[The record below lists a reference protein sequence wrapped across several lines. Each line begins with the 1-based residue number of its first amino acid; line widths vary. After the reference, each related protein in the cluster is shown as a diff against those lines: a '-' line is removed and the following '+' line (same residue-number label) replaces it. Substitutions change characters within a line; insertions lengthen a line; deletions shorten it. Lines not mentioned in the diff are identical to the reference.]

1 MPVLSCVMPSKL
13 YLAHTLQIH
22 HLGIRIEGLEAA
34 ITTLLRMLLVLL
46 GLAQL
51 HFMGR
56 PQHRGLGLRIHE
68 IAENEGPRR
77 AGLLTGGLEFKV
89 TQYAGRLSR
98 LVLGDA
104 VTLHADRALLHI
116 SLVSHR
122 EVRIELH

>member
-1 MPVLSCVMPSKL
+1 MPCLSSEMPTKL

-22 HLGIRIEGLEAA
+22 HLGIRIEGLEDA

-56 PQHRGLGLRIHE
+56 PQIRGLGLRIHE
-68 IAENEGPRR
+68 IAENDSRNQ
-77 AGLLTGGLEFKV
+77 TGQQTSKQENKN
-89 TQYAGRLSR
+89 TQFAVLHSR

-104 VTLHADRALLHI
+104 DTLH
-116 SLVSHR
+116 
-122 EVRIELH
+122 

>member
-1 MPVLSCVMPSKL
+1 MPTKL

-22 HLGIRIEGLEAA
+22 HIGIRIEGLEAA

-46 GLAQL
+46 GLAKL

-56 PQHRGLGLRIHE
+56 PQLRGLGLRIHE
-68 IAENEGPRR
+68 IAENAGRGR
-77 AGLLTGGLEFKV
+77 AGLLPGGLEFKV
-89 TQYAGRLSR
+89 TQLAVLHSR

-104 VTLHADRALLHI
+104 DTLQAARALLLNT
-116 SLVSHR
+116 LVTHR

>member
-1 MPVLSCVMPSKL
+1 MPTKL

-22 HLGIRIEGLEAA
+22 HLGIRIEGLEDA

-56 PQHRGLGLRIHE
+56 PQLRGLGLRNHE
-68 IAENEGPRR
+68 IAYNDGCGRS
-77 AGLLTGGLEFKV
+77 GLLTGVLEFNFTLCAV
-89 TQYAGRLSR
+89 LHSR

-104 VTLHADRALLHI
+104 DTLHAERALLHI
-116 SLVSHR
+116 
-122 EVRIELH
+122 